1 MAEPGW
7 AKVPRVPELEVRLE
21 DEALFVVPR
30 SGALWLYDFGNK
42 TEVLR
47 DADEHNFGPV
57 FQVAQAT
64 VGGTRLFLTL
74 PTFAAATLN
83 EQDRIFSM
91 LAEHDPTRPVALV
104 VQHSRGQAVI
114 VAGSTDLV
122 TPAAAAT
129 AVVLTCWAWDEST
142 EFHIS
147 VDQLD
152 YVVVARHDG
161 ERWKASVERDP
172 T

>member
-1 MAEPGW
+1 M
-7 AKVPRVPELEVRLE
+7 RLD

-30 SGALWLYDFGNK
+30 SGALWSFDFGNK

-47 DADEHNFGPV
+47 EADEHGFGPV

-64 VGGTRLFLTL
+64 TCDGRGGDGRGGEMRLFLVL
-74 PTFAAATLN
+74 PTFAAASLN

-104 VQHSRGQAVI
+104 VQHSRGRAVI
-114 VAGSTDLV
+114 VAGSTELV
-122 TPAAAAT
+122 APAAAAT
-129 AVVLTCWAWDEST
+129 AVVLACWAWDESARF
-142 EFHIS
+142 EIS

-152 YVVVARHDG
+152 YAVVARHDG
-161 ERWKASVERDP
+161 ERWKASIERQRSA